1 MEIPKSRVSGGLDF
15 SQDLFQHAAGLHYR
29 PILLNIYLNELDR
42 YIEQY
47 MASFKNSAKRDKYD
61 PYWKLHEQIRWL
73 KEGKYKPKMWKNKD
87 ESERKIVLQEI
98 SKKTAQKREMP
109 VYDPMDTDY
118 KRLQY
123 VRYADDWICGVIG
136 SKEDAENIK
145 SDIKQF
151 LSEKLHLEL
160 SDEKTLITQAKDKA
174 QFLGFEVFV
183 SNSNHV
189 MTDKNCH
196 KKRSMGGHI
205 LKSVPKNEIVNAR
218 YREKMEERKQLLQS
232 VRAEYAKAAAELDIL
247 KAEILCVLR
256 GKSTFSKELLSG
268 MVSEAEAK
276 IATLQEQ
283 LTAAQ
288 NAYNEG
294 QAVLNALNAQYEDI
308 ISWAEM
314 YDQANLEA
322 KKDDRQLPDQTGG
335 GLSGLQTAH

>member
-1 MEIPKSRVSGGLDF
+1 M
-15 SQDLFQHAAGLHYR
+15 
-29 PILLNIYLNELDR
+29 
-42 YIEQY
+42 
-47 MASFKNSAKRDKYD
+47 
-61 PYWKLHEQIRWL
+61 
-73 KEGKYKPKMWKNKD
+73 D
-87 ESERKIVLQEI
+87 ESERKTVLQEI

-183 SNSNHV
+183 SNSKHV

-205 LKSVPKNEIVNAR
+205 LKSIPKNEIVNAR

-314 YDQANLEA
+314 
-322 KKDDRQLPDQTGG
+322 QLPGVYGFHNIPKCTCIRYAILQLDILFQPFFLTFAEYFYLYIGCCPAYHCCYKYEQHFMQRVPYAPLSPAVSYPFQHFQQT
-335 GLSGLQTAH
+335 